1 MGKEELRKEGR
12 RGRRKGGEEGRRK
25 EGEGKHEGIKSLVNS
40 STGSESQGS

>member
-25 EGEGKHEGIKSLVNS
+25 EGEGKHEGIKSLVKG
-40 STGSESQGS
+40 STGSESQGC